1 MVNEVTARLA
11 RYEAALVAQEEDEAT
26 SVISESDY
34 QEDADDP
41 GDEPIPSS
49 PEYTTAPESR
59 PPTPGAPEQTN
70 QGDHEVA
77 ILAIFRGGRE
87 IDPNGGG
94 TQGPPPLPEK
104 LADTARSVGIFTAM
118 GFLSECL
125 KPS

>member
-11 RYEAALVAQEEDEAT
+11 QYEAALLAQEEDEAT

-34 QEDADDP
+34 QEDADDR
-41 GDEPIPSS
+41 GDDPFPSS
-49 PEYTTAPESR
+49 PEYTTEPESR
-59 PPTPGAPEQTN
+59 PATPVTPEEAD

-94 TQGPPPLPEK
+94 TPGPPPAPEK
-104 LADTARSVGIFTAM
+104 SADTNRSCEKGER
-118 GFLSECL
+118 GKGNCSH
-125 KPS
+125 